1 MSIGATDRRG
11 ERNIPKKETRESDS
25 MASDPRDTRH
35 LISVLVPLYNE
46 EEYVGASI
54 ERVLSAAL
62 PEGHSLEIVVVDDG
76 STDGSVEVV
85 ENLAERY
92 SQIRLVRHPVNRGK
106 GSAIRTALQHAHGEF
121 AIIHDAD
128 LEYDPR
134 DFVKLLQPLVD
145 EKADVVFGSRFQV
158 AGERRVL
165 YFWHALANHLLTTL
179 CNMASN
185 LNLTD
190 METCYK
196 AFRTGLVRSI
206 PLRSERFGIEPEI
219 TIKLAQ
225 RQVRISELSLI
236 HI

>member
-1 MSIGATDRRG
+1 MASEA
-11 ERNIPKKETRESDS
+11 RNIQ
-25 MASDPRDTRH
+25 H

-54 ERVLSAAL
+54 ERVLNAAL
-62 PEGHSLEIVVVDDG
+62 PQGLSLEIVVVDDG

-85 ENLAERY
+85 EKLAQRY
-92 SQIRLVRHPVNRGK
+92 SRIRLLRHPVNRGK
-106 GSAIRTALQHAHGEF
+106 GSAVRTALQHALGEF

-128 LEYDPR
+128 LEYDPN
-134 DFVKLLQPLVD
+134 DFIKLLQPLVD
-145 EKADVVFGSRFQV
+145 GRADAVYGSRFQV

-165 YFWHALANHLLTTL
+165 YFWHSLANHVLTTL

-206 PLRSERFGIEPEI
+206 PLRSDRFGIEPEI
-219 TIKLAQ
+219 TIKLGQ
-225 RQVRISELSLI
+225 RQVRIYEVPPRQLVSILGLVIFLTLLEMLLRFFDQEV
-236 HI
+236 